1 LQKRADGVT
10 QSSVDLTALPIRGKV
25 LNNGQTEEPIYLV
38 TGANGFTG
46 SALVKSLVA
55 QGIKVRGMVRREDA
69 LDFVRELGAQPVLA
83 DLTDFDAV
91 HRAVQGTAGVYHIA
105 AAFRQAGVPDSY
117 FEDINVGGT
126 RNILESCVQAGVR
139 RVVHCSTVG
148 VISDTKT
155 IPADETVPYAPADIY
170 QRTKMEGEK
179 VALEYFRSGRLAG
192 LVIRPAMI
200 YGPGDQR
207 TLKLF
212 KMVAE
217 GKFFYVGPGNAH
229 VHFIDVRDLAK
240 AFQLGME
247 RTDLNGEIY
256 IIAGE
261 RAFRLR
267 EMTGEIARFFNVAPP
282 RLHLPVKPM
291 QWLGSAC
298 EAICTPLGIS
308 PPIFRRRVDFF
319 TKERSFNAARAHTE
333 LGFAPSQSSSDEIT
347 EICQWYV
354 DHGLIKPRT

>member
-1 LQKRADGVT
+1 M
-10 QSSVDLTALPIRGKV
+10 LTAE
-25 LNNGQTEEPIYLV
+25 QTEDLPYLV

-46 SALVKSLVA
+46 SALVRSLVS
-55 QGIKVRGMVRREDA
+55 QGIRVRGMVRREEA
-69 LDFVRELGAQPVLA
+69 LQYVRELGAEPVLA
-83 DLTDFDAV
+83 DLTDLDSV
-91 HRAVQGTAGVYHIA
+91 RRAVDGISGVYHIA

-126 RNILESCVQAGVR
+126 RNILDSCVEAGVP

-148 VISDTKT
+148 VISDTKI
-155 IPADETVPYAPADIY
+155 IPANEAVPYAPADIY

-179 VALEYFRSGRLAG
+179 LALDYFRSGRLSG

-217 GKFFYVGPGNAH
+217 RKFFYVGPGDAH
-229 VHFIDVRDLAK
+229 VHFIDVRDLAS
-240 AFQLGME
+240 AFQLAME
-247 RTDLNGEIY
+247 RIDLNGDVY

-261 RAFRLR
+261 RAFKLH
-267 EMTGEIARFFNVAPP
+267 EIVGEIARYFDVAPP

-298 EAICTPLGIS
+298 EAICMPFGIS

-319 TKERSFNAARAHTE
+319 TKERCFDSSRARTE
-333 LGFAPSQSSSDEIT
+333 LGFVPAKSST
-347 EICQWYV
+347 EEVQDICRWYV
-354 DHGLIKPRT
+354 DHGFIKVRT